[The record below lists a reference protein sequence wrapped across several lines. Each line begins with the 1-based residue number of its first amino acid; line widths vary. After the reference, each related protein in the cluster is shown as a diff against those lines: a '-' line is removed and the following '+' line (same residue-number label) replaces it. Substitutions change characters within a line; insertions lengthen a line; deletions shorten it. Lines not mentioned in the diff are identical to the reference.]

1 MNKLFMIMILCAVF
15 PVTGAQRPQ
24 PIREYF
30 GPEKP
35 SRNTGM
41 PEPIR
46 HSFGGRPENTSGYYG
61 DNGKAVATK
70 AAPLGNVQGRAVG
83 NDSDSSEDK

>member
-1 MNKLFMIMILCAVF
+1 MNKFFMIMVLCATF
-15 PVTGAQRPQ
+15 PAIGSQRPK
-24 PIREYF
+24 PIREDF

-46 HSFGGRPENTSGYYG
+46 HSFGGRPENISGYYG
-61 DNGKAVATK
+61 DNGKTVVSK
-70 AAPLGNVQGRAVG
+70 VAPLGNVQGRAVG

>member
-1 MNKLFMIMILCAVF
+1 MVLCATF
-15 PVTGAQRPQ
+15 PAIGSQRPAQ
-24 PIREYF
+24 PIREDF

-35 SRNTGM
+35 RPNTGM

-61 DNGKAVATK
+61 DNGKAVVSRT
-70 AAPLGNVQGRAVG
+70 APLGNVQGRAVV
-83 NDSDSSEDK
+83 NDSDSEDK